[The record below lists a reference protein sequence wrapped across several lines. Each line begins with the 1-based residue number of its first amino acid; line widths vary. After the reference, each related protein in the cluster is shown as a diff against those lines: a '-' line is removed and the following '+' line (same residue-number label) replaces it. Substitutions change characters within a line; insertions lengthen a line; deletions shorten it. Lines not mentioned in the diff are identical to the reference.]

1 MTFVTDVNGKQA
13 EAFDLIMRKEFAFDI
28 IEGRKRIE
36 FRNMS
41 QFYLKRFINISGK
54 GKNEKWTFKDTNYIH
69 FHDYGNTWF
78 LDVRICDICLL
89 DLSQESLGIMH
100 EYGHHEF
107 DEMAKECK
115 EDEVNMFGLAIESIL
130 GTSLVNLSDIET
142 GGKVKVAPLIP

>member
-1 MTFVTDVNGKQA
+1 MAFVTDVNGKLA

-41 QFYLKRFINISGK
+41 QFYIRRFLNISGK
-54 GKNEKWTFKDTNYIH
+54 GKDEKWTFKGTSYIH

-78 LDVRICDICLL
+78 LDVRICDVCLL
-89 DLSQESLGIMH
+89 DLSKESLDIMH

-115 EDEVNMFGLAIESIL
+115 EDEVNMFGLVIESIL
-130 GTSLVNLSDIET
+130 GTSLVNLSDIEA